1 LIFAPK
7 NLTLVLRKTILLLL
21 TALTLIFTV
30 SHSSAGL
37 GWNLAQL
44 RQQYGNPSLDREEI
58 GGRTGYVFTIEDH
71 VIVAFFFKTKVSRII
86 YICRNGSVFNWGKA
100 RALLGANAPDA
111 IWGDASRNEADNTDR
126 VNGKT
131 DGVETYYALL
141 TEDGKMLVIWTKEDD
156 ETGRTTP
163 KPDPPPLLSV
173 MGSNE
178 KNPDEII
185 AEQVS
190 NPETESA
197 PKASQPDVPTN
208 ATLSPPELRPD
219 SVRVIH
225 TKIRHIRPWTSM
237 PHRQVDP
244 ETRLIALWHQS
255 LRHAKS
261 RGVTRFSPRT
271 KGQRRKS
278 DTPPRSAIDA
288 SLGEK
293 SSTADDALEKQVRR
307 IEPRAPLRPQKLSL
321 RFPAL

>member
-1 LIFAPK
+1 M
-7 NLTLVLRKTILLLL
+7 
-21 TALTLIFTV
+21 
-30 SHSSAGL
+30 
-37 GWNLAQL
+37 
-44 RQQYGNPSLDREEI
+44 
-58 GGRTGYVFTIEDH
+58 
-71 VIVAFFFKTKVSRII
+71 

-111 IWGDASRNEADNTDR
+111 IWGDASRNEADNTYR
-126 VNGKT
+126 VNGTT
-131 DGVETYYALL
+131 DGVETYYARL

-156 ETGRTTP
+156 ETGRTTA
-163 KPDPPPLLSV
+163 KPDAPPLLSV

-178 KNPDEII
+178 KNPGEIV

-190 NPETESA
+190 SPESESA
-197 PKASQPDVPTN
+197 PKASQLDVQTS

-225 TKIRHIRPWTSM
+225 TKIRHIRLWTSM
-237 PHRQVDP
+237 PHRHVDA

-261 RGVTRFSPRT
+261 QGVKRLSHSN

-288 SLGEK
+288 VLGRKAAQRTTHQK
-293 SSTADDALEKQVRR
+293 SRAGGSNPGASFVPNSCLYGLRRASAATHRYHTGGHDREWYEHHDYPRRGSVVSRRRTRTAR
-307 IEPRAPLRPQKLSL
+307 IP
-321 RFPAL
+321 